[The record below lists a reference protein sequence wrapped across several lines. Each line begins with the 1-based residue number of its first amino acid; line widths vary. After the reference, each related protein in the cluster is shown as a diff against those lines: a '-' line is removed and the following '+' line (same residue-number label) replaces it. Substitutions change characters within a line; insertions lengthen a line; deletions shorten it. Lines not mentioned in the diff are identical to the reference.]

1 MTTATARYYPLFIN
15 GQHVDAQSEATFDSY
30 NPATGEV
37 HARVAEAGV
46 ADIDRAV
53 QAAHAAH
60 TSGVWADKPAA
71 ERSII
76 LNRMADLMQ
85 QNLAELAALET
96 ADNGKPINES
106 MFIDIPMAIDCF
118 RYYAAAARMIAG
130 QAVPVPG
137 ALTYT
142 LKEPVGVCGQIIP
155 WNFPI
160 LMAAWKLAPALA
172 AGNCVVL
179 KPAEQTPLTALRL
192 GELLHEAGVPEGVIN
207 VVPGLGAVAG
217 DALVKHPLVNK
228 IAFTGST
235 AVGKHIMKHAA
246 DSLKRVS
253 LELGGKAPNV
263 VFEDADLDQA
273 VNSALFAIYFNQGQ
287 ICTAGSRLF
296 LQASIYDTFMEK
308 FLSRIASLRVGDP
321 TQNTTQIGALVS
333 QAQFDKVSSYLQIG
347 QQEGA
352 TLAFGGQT
360 LRDEL
365 KGWFVQ
371 PTVFTDVR
379 NDMRIAQEE
388 IFGPVLSVLRFED
401 EADAIRQVNDISYG
415 LVSAVWTQNIKRAHN
430 FARKI
435 QAGYV
440 WVNSYNVLPVE
451 APFGGYKQSGFGREL
466 GLGALEMYTETKNVY
481 VDLLPQ
487 TPVSGWYGL

>member
-1 MTTATARYYPLFIN
+1 
-15 GQHVDAQSEATFDSY
+15 
-30 NPATGEV
+30 
-37 HARVAEAGV
+37 
-46 ADIDRAV
+46 
-53 QAAHAAH
+53 
-60 TSGVWADKPAA
+60 
-71 ERSII
+71 
-76 LNRMADLMQ
+76 
-85 QNLAELAALET
+85 
-96 ADNGKPINES
+96 
-106 MFIDIPMAIDCF
+106 
-118 RYYAAAARMIAG
+118 
-130 QAVPVPG
+130 
-137 ALTYT
+137 
-142 LKEPVGVCGQIIP
+142 
-155 WNFPI
+155 
-160 LMAAWKLAPALA
+160 
-172 AGNCVVL
+172 
-179 KPAEQTPLTALRL
+179 
-192 GELLHEAGVPEGVIN
+192 
-207 VVPGLGAVAG
+207 
-217 DALVKHPLVNK
+217 
-228 IAFTGST
+228 
-235 AVGKHIMKHAA
+235 
-246 DSLKRVS
+246 
-253 LELGGKAPNV
+253 
-263 VFEDADLDQA
+263 
-273 VNSALFAIYFNQGQ
+273 
-287 ICTAGSRLF
+287 
-296 LQASIYDTFMEK
+296 
-308 FLSRIASLRVGDP
+308 VGDP

>member
-1 MTTATARYYPLFIN
+1 M
-15 GQHVDAQSEATFDSY
+15 
-30 NPATGEV
+30 
-37 HARVAEAGV
+37 
-46 ADIDRAV
+46 
-53 QAAHAAH
+53 
-60 TSGVWADKPAA
+60 
-71 ERSII
+71 
-76 LNRMADLMQ
+76 
-85 QNLAELAALET
+85 
-96 ADNGKPINES
+96 
-106 MFIDIPMAIDCF
+106 
-118 RYYAAAARMIAG
+118 
-130 QAVPVPG
+130 PG